1 MTPVLDQLLSADGVN
16 EEEVTDGEVRF
27 SDLEVARP
35 STSYQAYNISVL
47 NGDNNSKR
55 RVPFPD
61 LSDANDTDE
70 KDGLYLFVH
79 TSII

>member
-16 EEEVTDGEVRF
+16 EEEVTDGEVRS

-35 STSYQAYNISVL
+35 STSYQAYNLSVL

-55 RVPFPD
+55 TVPFPD
-61 LSDANDTDE
+61 LSDAGDTDE
-70 KDGLYLFVH
+70 EDGLFLFMH
-79 TSII
+79 AIII